1 MNVKMPYK
9 GCRLRNKYCNPLR
22 MNEENF
28 RFLSVFCDWLESW
41 NSISGRNGKL
51 TKETFT
57 ALHHTTYAFLELTKY
72 CIEELKMLYI
82 LPGKFQTDH
91 LEARFG
97 QYQQLTGDQYNI
109 SIRQVFECEKIIR
122 MQSVLKLN
130 LPFNQQCIK
139 IDLKSLQEPNWDEV
153 TEEEKLYIYK
163 YRIDVKEDDV
173 NNCREVLPVI
183 LYLASYWCNAVF
195 KKIKCNSCKDLI
207 SGSVRDNVE
216 EIPEISSYIQ
226 GINRGSLLYPND
238 KTINFVLNNYVVI
251 DKLIK
256 NHSFLHSVNQRKIK

>member
-1 MNVKMPYK
+1 
-9 GCRLRNKYCNPLR
+9 
-22 MNEENF
+22 
-28 RFLSVFCDWLESW
+28 
-41 NSISGRNGKL
+41 
-51 TKETFT
+51 
-57 ALHHTTYAFLELTKY
+57 
-72 CIEELKMLYI
+72 
-82 LPGKFQTDH
+82 
-91 LEARFG
+91 
-97 QYQQLTGDQYNI
+97 
-109 SIRQVFECEKIIR
+109 

-183 LYLASYWCNAVF
+183 LYLAGYCCYAVF
-195 KKIKCNSCKDLI
+195 KKSKCNSCKDLI
-207 SGSVRDNVE
+207 SGSVKDNVE
-216 EIPEISSYIQ
+216 EIPEISCYIQ

-256 NHSFLHSVNQRKIK
+256 NHSFLHSVNQRKLAMHITLNVLADDELLFDVDTCDEGHNIEKIQKMFVWSSTNALLNNFCSRENNNITSNKLSKKRKLQTFS